1 LKKISLATNRNSLR
15 FVVPY
20 VLFLLCWLAVS
31 LAVRGYGTLGH
42 FLYIVQF
49 AGLLGIVAAGQTLV
63 IVAGGIDLSVGAI
76 ITLSAVIATQTAFSA
91 HLAFPLAVLAGL
103 LGSVVFGVVN
113 GIGVGIIR
121 IPPLIMTLATL
132 TIANGV
138 SLLVTNGAPHEVR
151 DPSFQTWVV
160 KPGMLGINGILQT
173 WIIVSVI
180 VVFLMSSTS
189 YGKKIQFLGS
199 SPKATVYAGYNS
211 KALILVVYVLSALL
225 SAVTGILLI
234 GFTGN
239 SYLGMGDSYSL
250 SSIAAVVMGG
260 TSILGGSG
268 SYLGTIAGALLLTL
282 IASVLTLFQVSGGG
296 QTAVEGAILLLLMI
310 AYTTATRTRD

>member
-1 LKKISLATNRNSLR
+1 LKRLSSVINRSSLR
-15 FVVPY
+15 FLVPY
-20 VLFLLCWLAVS
+20 LLFLLCWLIVS
-31 LAVRGYGTLGH
+31 LAVPGYGTVGH

-63 IVAGGIDLSVGAI
+63 IVAGGIDLSVGAT

-113 GIGVGIIR
+113 GIGVGTIR

-151 DPSFQTWVV
+151 DPAFQTWVV
-160 KPGMLGINGILQT
+160 KSGMLAINGILQS
-173 WIIVSVI
+173 WIIFSVI

-211 KALILVVYVLSALL
+211 KLLLLVVYVISALL
-225 SAVTGILLI
+225 SAVTGVLLI

-296 QTAVEGAILLLLMI
+296 QTAIEGAILLLLMI
-310 AYTTATRTRD
+310 AYTMATRTRD

>member
-1 LKKISLATNRNSLR
+1 LKGTEIAINRNSLR

-20 VLFLLCWLAVS
+20 LLFVFCWLIVSFAVH
-31 LAVRGYGTLGH
+31 GYGTIGH

-63 IVAGGIDLSVGAI
+63 IVSGGIDLSVGSL

-91 HLAFPLAVLAGL
+91 HLAFPVAVLVGL
-103 LGSVVFGVVN
+103 LGGIAFGILN
-113 GIGVGIIR
+113 GIGVGLVR
-121 IPPLIMTLATL
+121 IPPLIMTLASL

-151 DPSFQTWVV
+151 DPAFQTWVV
-160 KPGMLGINGILQT
+160 KPGILGINGILQS
-173 WIIVSVI
+173 WIVVSVI
-180 VVFLMSSTS
+180 VNFLMGSTS

-199 SPKATVYAGYNS
+199 SPKATIYAGYS
-211 KALILVVYVLSALL
+211 PKILILGVYLFSAILSG
-225 SAVTGILLI
+225 VTGILLI

-239 SYLGMGDSYSL
+239 SYLGMGESYSL
-250 SSIAAVVMGG
+250 ASIAAVVMGG

-296 QTAVEGAILLLLMI
+296 QTAIEGAILLVLMI